1 MVPVLTEHNIVLVNS
16 LRNVAL
22 KSSADFN
29 AVKFFADF
37 NYAKDCL
44 SRFEHSGIPEL
55 SALARKAADALFGPP
70 APRPAVAPPQHQL
83 QAEAPLLNHPEEAAA
98 PLGAPAKP
106 LSDFQRF
113 MAAKE
118 LVNSLVVDAVGLR
131 SFFFVLQLE
140 RCNTGADLAALMPK
154 FQQLLAKGMG
164 AFAADAVVA
173 QVKRM
178 F

>member
-1 MVPVLTEHNIVLVNS
+1 MVPVLTEYNIVLVNS

-29 AVKFFADF
+29 AVKFFADLG
-37 NYAKDCL
+37 YAKDCL

-55 SALARKAADALFGPP
+55 SALARKATDALFGPP
-70 APRPAVAPPQHQL
+70 APRAAVVPPQRSVHADVRQ
-83 QAEAPLLNHPEEAAA
+83 PNHPEEAAA
-98 PLGAPAKP
+98 PLAAEFKP
-106 LSDFQRF
+106 LTDFQRF

-118 LVNSLVVDAVGLR
+118 LMNSLVVDAVGLR
-131 SFFFVLQLE
+131 SFFFVLKLE
-140 RCNTGADLAALMPK
+140 RCNAGPDLAALMPQ
-154 FQQLLAKGMG
+154 FQRHLSKGMG

-173 QVKRM
+173 QVRRM